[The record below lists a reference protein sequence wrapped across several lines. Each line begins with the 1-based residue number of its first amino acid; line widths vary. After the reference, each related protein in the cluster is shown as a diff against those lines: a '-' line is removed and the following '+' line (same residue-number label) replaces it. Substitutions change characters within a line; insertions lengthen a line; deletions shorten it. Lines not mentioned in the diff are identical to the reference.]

1 MGKKN
6 KNQKVQEKSKI
17 VIKLQKNKRQKR
29 IKKTSNFL
37 QYINSSNL
45 NRNQEIKLS
54 SNLSTLDKLKNLF
67 EILTDFFDL
76 DDNLFSQAQKKISDL
91 LLNIQYQQNLYL
103 DFDYLLNEEKFYE
116 TVLIY
121 IKKIYSEKKEL
132 DIILASDKL
141 KFDYYSFFN
150 FFKTNDLK
158 ETLFLDKITSFIRQ
172 DLILN
177 CFSSYYFIADYFNII
192 RMKDKLFRK
201 IDKNKLIRDEGI
213 EEFKNNYLYSSVI
226 MESIILTLK
235 NFVPEIEESDLKSK
249 IELILS
255 KTNFYISYI
264 PQNFSA
270 ITFLGNN
277 IVIREYFYKFRNND
291 IKVCLRNVISNE
303 IIHELIIKYSNNNY
317 FNTSLL
323 SSNGKVEES
332 GEYFENILLG
342 GMIYY
347 YSPDDIN
354 YLSELNNFSKNLSN
368 FSTEI
373 RHIHSKYKSIEKLI
387 IEKSDNECISKNIVR
402 GKKTFFNINGF
413 IYVGRCSRSY
423 RNYIVDKLIK
433 YC

>member
-1 MGKKN
+1 M
-6 KNQKVQEKSKI
+6 
-17 VIKLQKNKRQKR
+17 
-29 IKKTSNFL
+29 
-37 QYINSSNL
+37 
-45 NRNQEIKLS
+45 
-54 SNLSTLDKLKNLF
+54 
-67 EILTDFFDL
+67 
-76 DDNLFSQAQKKISDL
+76 
-91 LLNIQYQQNLYL
+91 
-103 DFDYLLNEEKFYE
+103 
-116 TVLIY
+116 
-121 IKKIYSEKKEL
+121 
-132 DIILASDKL
+132 
-141 KFDYYSFFN
+141 
-150 FFKTNDLK
+150 
-158 ETLFLDKITSFIRQ
+158 
-172 DLILN
+172 
-177 CFSSYYFIADYFNII
+177 
-192 RMKDKLFRK
+192 
-201 IDKNKLIRDEGI
+201 
-213 EEFKNNYLYSSVI
+213 
-226 MESIILTLK
+226 
-235 NFVPEIEESDLKSK
+235 
-249 IELILS
+249 
-255 KTNFYISYI
+255 
-264 PQNFSA
+264 
-270 ITFLGNN
+270 GNN

-373 RHIHSKYKSIEKLI
+373 SNIHSKYKSIEKLI